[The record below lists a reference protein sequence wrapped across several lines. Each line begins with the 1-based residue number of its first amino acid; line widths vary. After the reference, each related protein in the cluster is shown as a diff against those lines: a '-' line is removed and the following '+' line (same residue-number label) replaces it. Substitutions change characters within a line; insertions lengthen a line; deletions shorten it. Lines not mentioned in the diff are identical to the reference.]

1 MNLLKYFPI
10 AEKHIKPTS
19 CPQKGSFRFVQKAS
33 ECTGDFISGCRM
45 NDELEIQQNCPIRRR
60 SGNEGFFGNSLWGLL
75 LMLTKNILYH
85 LNISI
90 YDNNLVLFLNN
101 CVITNCISL
110 GKAMFIKIK
119 VLDGRITNKHK
130 KQDIT
135 ETLSILCECLL
146 HVRSKY
152 KTFYWFMCIR
162 HTLLPI
168 SAVNVI
174 SKQGQF
180 NHYTF

>member
-60 SGNEGFFGNSLWGLL
+60 SGNEGYFGNSLSDLL

-101 CVITNCISL
+101 CVITNCTSL
-110 GKAMFIKIK
+110 VKAMFIKIK

-130 KQDIT
+130 NRILRKHCRPYVNAYCMFVLNTNLFIDSYALDI
-135 ETLSILCECLL
+135 
-146 HVRSKY
+146 
-152 KTFYWFMCIR
+152 
-162 HTLLPI
+162 
-168 SAVNVI
+168 
-174 SKQGQF
+174 
-180 NHYTF
+180 HYYPYLQ

>member
-130 KQDIT
+130 NRILRKHCRSYVNAYCMFVLNTKLFIDSCALDI
-135 ETLSILCECLL
+135 
-146 HVRSKY
+146 
-152 KTFYWFMCIR
+152 
-162 HTLLPI
+162 
-168 SAVNVI
+168 
-174 SKQGQF
+174 
-180 NHYTF
+180 HYYPYLQ